1 VLLGSSELSL
11 PTLPTTGLSGDR
23 YRAPM
28 WVSKDSAPY
37 ESNVM
42 FIDPS
47 GRGKDE
53 TSYACVKLLHGRL
66 FSWLAAE
73 DTLEV

>member
-1 VLLGSSELSL
+1 
-11 PTLPTTGLSGDR
+11 
-23 YRAPM
+23 M

-37 ESNVM
+37 EINVM

-53 TSYACVKLLHGRL
+53 TSYACVKLLHGRPFL
-66 FSWLAAE
+66 VASGGGYLRGLTTAP
-73 DTLEV
+73 